1 MVRRNLTGILLV
13 FSALLV
19 MGAAKPKPQPAQ
31 SCKSVDGLPDP
42 KCTPGAVRT
51 TDKNDICTTKTSTIR
66 PLAAYTN
73 KLKQQ
78 QILEYGYKD
87 KTPQH
92 YEEDHLISLEL
103 GGDPKDPKN
112 LWPEAPPSP
121 NPKDKVED
129 WLHKQVCS
137 GAMTVEEA
145 QHGIATNWKQYQDK
159 AQ

>member
-1 MVRRNLTGILLV
+1 M
-13 FSALLV
+13 
-19 MGAAKPKPQPAQ
+19 
-31 SCKSVDGLPDP
+31 
-42 KCTPGAVRT
+42 
-51 TDKNDICTTKTSTIR
+51 
-66 PLAAYTN
+66 
-73 KLKQQ
+73 LKQQ